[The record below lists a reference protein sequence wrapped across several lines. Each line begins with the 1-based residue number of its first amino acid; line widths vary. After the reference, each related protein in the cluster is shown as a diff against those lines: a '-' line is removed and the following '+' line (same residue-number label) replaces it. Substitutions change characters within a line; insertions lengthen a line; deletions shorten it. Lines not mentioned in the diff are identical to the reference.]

1 MLQVIKHLISAP
13 CTWIGHCGQ
22 PTSTV
27 AVPPCAGSADQSH
40 PEISAGLQKAGS
52 PAAGKCIRHAKETQ
66 IVGYSRWAQ
75 RQSFAPMKS
84 VFKYR
89 KEDGW
94 ICGTLL
100 QIFVSSDIVKSECH
114 HVQVYLAPTCKRE
127 QEWIWEHANYLT
139 NYLQISLSL
148 VVQIPPQLEIINSV
162 I

>member
-1 MLQVIKHLISAP
+1 MVLINTSLFLTPTTFHASSSHWIYCSPVIKHLISAP

-22 PTSTV
+22 PMSTV

-75 RQSFAPMKS
+75 RQSFAPMTS

-89 KEDGW
+89 KEDG
-94 ICGTLL
+94 
-100 QIFVSSDIVKSECH
+100 
-114 HVQVYLAPTCKRE
+114 
-127 QEWIWEHANYLT
+127 
-139 NYLQISLSL
+139 
-148 VVQIPPQLEIINSV
+148 
-162 I
+162 